1 MADEGLRER
10 LKAALWHTIGKIV
23 DEETLELDVIAN
35 QAFIASLTELVWT
48 QLENV
53 AKDLE
58 AFANLHS
65 HANRTTITTE
75 DVLLLVR
82 RNEELESLMKEFV
95 DREKEKR
102 AADASGKRKR

>member
-1 MADEGLRER
+1 MANEGLRER

-58 AFANLHS
+58 AFAN
-65 HANRTTITTE
+65 HANRTTITTD

-102 AADASGKRKR
+102 AADASCKRKR

>member
-1 MADEGLRER
+1 MSDDELRER
-10 LKAALWHTIGKIV
+10 LKAALWHTIGKLV
-23 DEETLELDVIAN
+23 DEETLGLDVIAN
-35 QAFIASLTELVWT
+35 QAFIASLTEMVWT

-58 AFANLHS
+58 AFAN
-65 HANRTTITTE
+65 HASRTTITTD

-82 RNEELESLMKEFV
+82 RNEELESLMKDFV

-102 AADASGKRKR
+102 AANASGKRKR